1 MAGSDLKHNT
11 ELNDSGRS
19 AAAGAEQ
26 DLIKRFQSGDV
37 RAFNEIVTLFRE
49 RVYWVARR
57 MIGSH
62 DDADDIVQEV
72 FVRAYEHLGTF
83 RAEAGLYTWLYRITV
98 NVSLNAIQ
106 KKKVREYLKLDDII
120 ESIDSGG
127 EETDEGLLKQ
137 EYETLL
143 EKAIAGLP
151 AKQKMVFVMK
161 YYEEIS
167 FEEMAKA
174 LNKSVGGLKANYFH
188 AVQKIQK
195 YMRSALNS

>member
-1 MAGSDLKHNT
+1 MAGSDLKHST
-11 ELNDSGRS
+11 EQSDSGRS
-19 AAAGAEQ
+19 ASAGAEQ
-26 DLIKRFQSGDV
+26 DLVKRFQSGDV

-106 KKKVREYLKLDDII
+106 KKKVREYLKIDDII
-120 ESIDSGG
+120 ESLDSGG
-127 EETDEGLLKQ
+127 EETDDALLKQ

-167 FEEMAKA
+167 FEEMAKS

-195 YMRSALNS
+195 YMRAALNS